1 MRCLDL
7 KILGFS
13 FQTESVEDK
22 HQIVVEECPNNLG
35 ISAAVSIE
43 VSIPSKVSE
52 KPYSFTINKTKV
64 IINGGTKE
72 LMCRGLELL
81 NKFNLAEIGGVWS
94 SDYQMDETTLVIAE
108 EYLLTILAKNDV
120 SSAEFEAI
128 IAADEFLKVNEN
140 KLSKLIRYHTDNV
153 VEIGIK
159 IFNYCLCLS
168 YRLSQRL

>member
-1 MRCLDL
+1 MATNVKVLTEVMIAESISSN
-7 KILGFS
+7 KVFGFKNPRVS
-13 FQTESVEDK
+13 FQTESDEDK

-35 ISAAVSIE
+35 IPAAVSIE
-43 VSIPSKVSE
+43 VSVPSKVSE

-72 LMCRGLELL
+72 LMCRGLELF

-120 SSAEFEAI
+120 SSAEFEA
-128 IAADEFLKVNEN
+128 
-140 KLSKLIRYHTDNV
+140 
-153 VEIGIK
+153 
-159 IFNYCLCLS
+159 
-168 YRLSQRL
+168 